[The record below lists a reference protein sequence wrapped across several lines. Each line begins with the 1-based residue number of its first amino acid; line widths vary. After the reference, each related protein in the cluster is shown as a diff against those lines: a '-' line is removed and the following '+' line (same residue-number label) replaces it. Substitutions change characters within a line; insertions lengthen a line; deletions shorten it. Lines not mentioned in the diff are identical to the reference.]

1 MPRLRTPEAGGVPQV
16 HIGTIEVTVVPP
28 PPPPASAPPQ
38 PRTVAT
44 RPGSTVARRSGG
56 TGRWFGLAQR

>member
-1 MPRLRTPEAGGVPQV
+1 MTPDAGGVPQV

-28 PPPPASAPPQ
+28 APPPASALPQ
-38 PRTVAT
+38 PRTLPT
-44 RPGSTVARRSGG
+44 RPVPTVARRSGG